1 VPFSFSSIDGM
12 NLTAAG
18 AVSSDL
24 TSGTGAIEATASKL
38 IQTGRGFHVSYV
50 SSCTP
55 SPLTF
60 RC

>member
-1 VPFSFSSIDGM
+1 M